1 MNFAV
6 DKNIFEKIWKSK
18 ICYHTF
24 AYNIKTMKGI
34 NFEEF
39 IDTKSLD
46 KMAELYPV
54 LCEERLSA
62 KETGVRYRTLNHWD
76 EMKIIRFTRTSD
88 IGNRKFNFVDFIW
101 IKIVNELRSFGL
113 NLNTIKQI
121 ANGVYESIPMQVILE
136 QLAINIDK
144 LQDFEAEDKEEF
156 INFLKSGE
164 YKNADFSEMPFQ
176 FNLLHILIT
185 EAIATRQSVA
195 IIVFNNGEWLPF
207 FKDNEH
213 LYPEELLYKIN
224 YHSQI
229 RVNITDLI
237 FKFIVEDYLNEY
249 LTELKVFTKQEEEL
263 LGYVLKGDYK
273 KVFVLFKSKKNE
285 PVEIPKSIQA
295 QEAIVRILREKE
307 YREFILTDKKG
318 KEFRIR
324 AKANEVLN

>member
-1 MNFAV
+1 M
-6 DKNIFEKIWKSK
+6 SK
-18 ICYHTF
+18 
-24 AYNIKTMKGI
+24 I

-46 KMAELYPV
+46 KLTELYPV
-54 LCEERLSA
+54 LSEERLSA
-62 KETGVRYRTLNHWD
+62 KETGVGYRTLNHWD

-121 ANGVYESIPMQVILE
+121 SNEVYESIPMQVIFE
-136 QLAINIDK
+136 QLANNIDK
-144 LQDFEAEDKEEF
+144 LKEFEGEDKEGF
-156 INFLKSGE
+156 INFLQSGE
-164 YKNADFSEMPFQ
+164 YKTADFSDMPFQ
-176 FNLLHILIT
+176 INLLYVLIT
-185 EAIATRQSVA
+185 EAIVTRQSVA

-213 LYPEELLYKIN
+213 LYPDELLYKIN
-224 YHSQI
+224 YSSQI

-249 LTELKVFTKQEEEL
+249 LAELKVFNEQEEKL

-324 AKANEVLN
+324 AKANEVLK

>member
-1 MNFAV
+1 M
-6 DKNIFEKIWKSK
+6 DKNIFKKIWKSQTY
-18 ICYHTF
+18 YHTF
-24 AYNIKTMKGI
+24 AYNTKIMKGI

-39 IDTKSLD
+39 VDVKSFD
-46 KMAELYPV
+46 KLSELYPV

-62 KETGVRYRTLNHWD
+62 KETGVGYRTLNHWD

-136 QLAINIDK
+136 QLATNIDK
-144 LQDFEAEDKEEF
+144 LQDFEAEDKEGF

-207 FKDNEH
+207 FKENEH
-213 LYPEELLYKIN
+213 LYTEELLYKIN

-324 AKANEVLN
+324 AKANEGLN